1 MISWAPN
8 PIFFTLCTNP
18 RKVLGKACCRG
29 PARGFTATAEKLR
42 QHLRTLQPVCIGVSL
57 WALVRPGARGLTFR
71 YLLDSRLESSA
82 VRDVMPLALP
92 GDIGVAGCTEG
103 VAMEP
108 RYW

>member
-1 MISWAPN
+1 MLGSKPY
-8 PIFFTLCTNP
+8 FFTLCAYRSKT
-18 RKVLGKACCRG
+18 LEKAGCRG
-29 PARGFTATAEKLR
+29 PPVGFTATGEKLR
-42 QHLRTLQPVCIGVSL
+42 QHPGTLQPVCFGVGL
-57 WALVRPGARGLTFR
+57 QALVRPSVGGLTFR

>member
-1 MISWAPN
+1 MHKSQQSVGEGFAVEGPQQASLQLEGSCSSTAGHYN
-8 PIFFTLCTNP
+8 PFAS
-18 RKVLGKACCRG
+18 G
-29 PARGFTATAEKLR
+29 
-42 QHLRTLQPVCIGVSL
+42 IGL
-57 WALVRPGARGLTFR
+57 EALVRGTLTFR

>member
-1 MISWAPN
+1 MGI
-8 PIFFTLCTNP
+8 
-18 RKVLGKACCRG
+18 
-29 PARGFTATAEKLR
+29 PA
-42 QHLRTLQPVCIGVSL
+42 
-57 WALVRPGARGLTFR
+57 LTICSGSPER
-71 YLLDSRLESSA
+71 RLESSA

>member
-1 MISWAPN
+1 M
-8 PIFFTLCTNP
+8 LE
-18 RKVLGKACCRG
+18 KDCCRG
-29 PARGFTATAEKLR
+29 CAIDFTATGGKLW
-42 QHLRTLQPVCIGVSL
+42 QHPGTLQLVCTGVSL
-57 WALVRPGARGLTFR
+57 RVLVKPSAGGLTFK